1 MSHLSDES
9 RRIAEDLDDIAERV
23 LGLRRR
29 LLAHPRDQRRIEP
42 EREQVEA
49 GCLVETADACERL
62 GITSDHARKLARRGC
77 GEKRGGRWLV
87 DLDKAREALTR

>member
-1 MSHLSDES
+1 MTRPSDE
-9 RRIAEDLDDIAERV
+9 AGRV
-23 LGLRRR
+23 ALLIDGVIDR
-29 LLAHPRDQRRIEP
+29 LLEMRRELMAHPREQRSTEP
-42 EREQVEA
+42 ERERIDLP
-49 GCLVETADACERL
+49 CLVETADACERL